1 VVVDG
6 APVQGG
12 RAWARVDRLS
22 ALSVHSPDALR
33 IRKSSDR
40 PAGTENGGGGRARRV
55 FMGSSVTRKIIEQH
69 LVEGE
74 WVAGSEIAIRIDQTL
89 TQDATGTM
97 AYLQFEAIG
106 IPRVKAELSVSYVD
120 HNTLQS
126 DFKNADDHNY
136 LRTVAAKHGI
146 VFSRPGNG
154 ICHQLHL
161 ERFARPGRTLI
172 GSDSH
177 TPTAGGIGALALGA
191 GGLDVA
197 CAMAGEPFRIKV
209 PLVVGV
215 RLTGALPAWVSA
227 KDIILEL
234 LRRVDVKGGVGKVF
248 EYFGPGVMSL
258 SVPDRATITNMGT
271 ETGATTSIFPS
282 DRVTKAFLK
291 AQGREDQWVR
301 LDAGRR
307 PGFDEEIEID
317 LGQLEPMAALPH
329 SPGAV
334 KSIREIGPIAVQ
346 QVCIGSC
353 TNSSLKDMKIA
364 AAVLKGKTIAENL
377 HLTVNPGSRQVVEH
391 LADSGDL
398 RDLVAAGARILEN
411 ACGPCIG
418 MGAAPPSG
426 AVSVRTFNRNF
437 EGRSGTKDAAV
448 YLVSP
453 EVAAA
458 TALAGVLTDPRDLG
472 DAPSLKV
479 PKRFFVNDNLF
490 IRPLDESAAG
500 EASILRGPNIAP
512 LPGFPPLPD
521 ILEGQVLLKVAD
533 NITTDHIMPAGA
545 KVLPLRSNLPKIS
558 MHVFEAVDPEF
569 PKRALELG
577 GGFVIGGENYGQGS
591 SREHAALAP
600 MFLGVRAVI
609 VKSFARI
616 HLANLINF
624 GILPLTFKDAS
635 DYDRLEQGDELVLDI
650 TNVLKPKL
658 TNKTKGTHIEVA
670 AQLNSD
676 RDKALVLAGGAL
688 NLAGE
693 KA

>member
-1 VVVDG
+1 
-6 APVQGG
+6 
-12 RAWARVDRLS
+12 
-22 ALSVHSPDALR
+22 
-33 IRKSSDR
+33 
-40 PAGTENGGGGRARRV
+40 
-55 FMGSSVTRKIIEQH
+55 MGNSVTRQIIEQH
-69 LVEGE
+69 LLEGQM
-74 WVAGSEIAIRIDQTL
+74 VAGNEVAIRIDQTL

-106 IPRVKAELSVSYVD
+106 IPRVRTELSVSYVD

-136 LRTVAAKHGI
+136 LRTVAARHGI

-154 ICHQLHL
+154 ICHQVHL
-161 ERFARPGRTLI
+161 ERFAAPGKTLI

-177 TPTAGGIGALALGA
+177 TPTAGGIGSLALGA

-197 CAMAGEPFRIKV
+197 CAMAGEPFRIKF
-209 PLVVGV
+209 PRIAGIK
-215 RLTGALPAWVSA
+215 LTGKLSPWVSA
-227 KDIILEL
+227 KDVILEL

-248 EYFGPGVMSL
+248 EYFGPGVRSL

-282 DRVTKAFLK
+282 DAVTKAFLK
-291 AQGREDQWVR
+291 AQGREAQWVK
-301 LDAGRR
+301 LEADGRR
-307 PGFDEEIEID
+307 GFDEIVEID
-317 LGQLEPMAALPH
+317 LGQIEPLAATPH

-334 KSIREIGPIAVQ
+334 KSIREIGRIPVQ

-353 TNSSLKDMKIA
+353 TNSSLEDMKVT

-391 LADSGDL
+391 LVETGDM

-458 TALAGVLTDPRDLG
+458 TAVAGVLTDPRDLG
-472 DAPSLKV
+472 EQPKV
-479 PKRFFVNDNLF
+479 RLPKSFFVNDNLF
-490 IRPLDESAAG
+490 IKPLDEALATG
-500 EASILRGPNIAP
+500 AQIVRGPNIAP
-512 LPGFPPLPD
+512 LPAFPPLPEM
-521 ILEGQVLLKVAD
+521 LCGEVLLKVGD

-545 KVLPLRSNLPKIS
+545 KVLPLRSNIPEIAKY
-558 MHVFEAVDPEF
+558 VFEAVDATF
-569 PKRALELG
+569 AQRAKAAG
-577 GGFVIGGENYGQGS
+577 GGFIVGGDNYGQGS

-600 MFLGVRAVI
+600 KYLGVKAVI
-609 VKSFARI
+609 VRSFARI

-624 GILPLTFKDAS
+624 GIVPLTFKNPA
-635 DYDRLEQGDELVLDI
+635 DYDAIEPGDHLEVVIGDLQGRVVLRNVTDGTEAELVHALSPLDAKI
-650 TNVLKPKL
+650 LKAGGKL
-658 TNKTKGTHIEVA
+658 PWIK
-670 AQLNSD
+670 AQLEE
-676 RDKALVLAGGAL
+676 RA
-688 NLAGE
+688 
-693 KA
+693 